1 MIKTYQI
8 LLDMNV
14 EDLEDRITIKEA
26 IYSYLE
32 ELIEDDSLYYE
43 EIDNE
48 TTWEYLLVINW
59 NSSNDATIDT
69 HTRIWRILWL
79 KHTYTTW
86 RKHTNQY

>member
-32 ELIEDDSLYYE
+32 ELIKDDSLYYE
-43 EIDNE
+43 EINNE
-48 TTWEYLLVINW
+48 TTWEYLLVTDR
-59 NSSNDATIDT
+59 NSSYHATDDT
-69 HTRIWRILWL
+69 NIILWRVLWL
-79 KHTYTTW
+79 KHTTILKNYTY
-86 RKHTNQY
+86 QY

>member
-32 ELIEDDSLYYE
+32 ELIKDVSLYYE
-43 EIDNE
+43 EINNE
-48 TTWEYLLVINW
+48 TT
-59 NSSNDATIDT
+59 
-69 HTRIWRILWL
+69 
-79 KHTYTTW
+79 
-86 RKHTNQY
+86 

>member
-32 ELIEDDSLYYE
+32 ELIKDDSLYYE
-43 EIDNE
+43 EINNE
-48 TTWEYLLVINW
+48 TTWEYLLGTDR
-59 NSSNDATIDT
+59 NSSNDATNDT
-69 HTRIWRILWL
+69 NTRIWRILWL
-79 KHTYTTW
+79 NHTTILKNYTY
-86 RKHTNQY
+86 QY

>member
-32 ELIEDDSLYYE
+32 ELIKDDSLYYE
-43 EIDNE
+43 EINNE
-48 TTWEYLLVINW
+48 TTWKYFLVTNR
-59 NSSNDATIDT
+59 NSNHYVTDDT
-69 HTRIWRILWL
+69 NIKLWRVLWL
-79 KHTYTTW
+79 KHTTILKNYTY
-86 RKHTNQY
+86 QY

>member
-48 TTWEYLLVINW
+48 TT
-59 NSSNDATIDT
+59 
-69 HTRIWRILWL
+69 
-79 KHTYTTW
+79 
-86 RKHTNQY
+86 

>member
-32 ELIEDDSLYYE
+32 ELIKDDSLYYE
-43 EIDNE
+43 EINNE
-48 TTWEYLLVINW
+48 TTWEYLLVTDR
-59 NSSNDATIDT
+59 NSSYHATNDTN
-69 HTRIWRILWL
+69 TRIWRILWL
-79 KHTYTTW
+79 NHTTILKNYTY
-86 RKHTNQY
+86 QY

>member
-32 ELIEDDSLYYE
+32 ELIKDDILYYE
-43 EIDNE
+43 EINNE
-48 TTWEYLLVINW
+48 TT
-59 NSSNDATIDT
+59 
-69 HTRIWRILWL
+69 
-79 KHTYTTW
+79 
-86 RKHTNQY
+86 

>member
-32 ELIEDDSLYYE
+32 ELIKDDSLYYE
-43 EIDNE
+43 EIENE
-48 TTWEYLLVINW
+48 TTWEYLLVTDR
-59 NSSNDATIDT
+59 NSNHYVTYDT
-69 HTRIWRILWL
+69 DTRIWRILWL
-79 KHTYTTW
+79 KHTTILKNYTY
-86 RKHTNQY
+86 QY

>member
-32 ELIEDDSLYYE
+32 ELIKDDSLYYE
-43 EIDNE
+43 EIENE
-48 TTWEYLLVINW
+48 TTWKYFLVTNR
-59 NSSNDATIDT
+59 NSNHYVTDDT
-69 HTRIWRILWL
+69 NTRIWRILWL
-79 KHTYTTW
+79 KHTTILKNYTY
-86 RKHTNQY
+86 QY

>member
-14 EDLEDRITIKEA
+14 EDLENRITIKEA

-43 EIDNE
+43 EIENE
-48 TTWEYLLVINW
+48 IT
-59 NSSNDATIDT
+59 
-69 HTRIWRILWL
+69 
-79 KHTYTTW
+79 
-86 RKHTNQY
+86 